1 MIRIILGALLAT
13 ILATGLTTG
22 AFAQAYKIRSGD
34 SLQVE
39 VLEDPGLNRSVLV
52 LPDGSINFPLVGTL
66 PAAGRSID
74 DVKADLAAA
83 LAGNFASAP
92 NVFVGI
98 GTLAVAAPR
107 AASAA
112 GSARTI
118 SVFAMGEVNSPGKAD
133 VAPGTTVLQFL
144 AQAGGFTRF
153 AAQKRIQLRR
163 TAKGGAEQVYIF
175 NYDGTGASGIAGSTR
190 LQSGDV
196 IVVPQRKLFE

>member
-1 MIRIILGALLAT
+1 MIRIILGVLLAT
-13 ILATGLTTG
+13 IVSTG
-22 AFAQAYKIRSGD
+22 AFAQSSYKIRSGD

-39 VLEDPGLNRSVLV
+39 VLEDPTLNRSVLV
-52 LPDGSINFPLVGTL
+52 LPDGSISFPLVGTI

-74 DVKADLAAA
+74 AVKSDLAAA
-83 LAGNFASAP
+83 LAGNFAAAP
-92 NVFVGI
+92 TVFVGV
-98 GTLAVAAPR
+98 GTLAVAR
-107 AASAA
+107 ATGGGGVAA
-112 GSARTI
+112 ARTI
-118 SVFAMGEVNSPGKAD
+118 SVYAMGEVTTPGKAD

-163 TAKGGAEQVYIF
+163 TAKGGDEQVYLF

-190 LQSGDV
+190 LQAGDV

>member
-22 AFAQAYKIRSGD
+22 AFAETYKIRSGD
-34 SLQVE
+34 SLQIE
-39 VLEDPGLNRSVLV
+39 VLEDPGMNRSVLV
-52 LPDGSINFPLVGTL
+52 LPDGSINFPLVGTI
-66 PAAGRSID
+66 PAAGRTID
-74 DVKADLAAA
+74 AVKADLAAA
-83 LAGNFASAP
+83 LAGNFAAPP

-98 GTLAVAAPR
+98 GTLAVAG
-107 AASAA
+107 AARTGA
-112 GSARTI
+112 GVARTI
-118 SVFAMGEVNSPGKAD
+118 SVFAMGEVNAPGKAD

-175 NYDGTGASGIAGSTR
+175 NYDGTGTAGIAGSTR